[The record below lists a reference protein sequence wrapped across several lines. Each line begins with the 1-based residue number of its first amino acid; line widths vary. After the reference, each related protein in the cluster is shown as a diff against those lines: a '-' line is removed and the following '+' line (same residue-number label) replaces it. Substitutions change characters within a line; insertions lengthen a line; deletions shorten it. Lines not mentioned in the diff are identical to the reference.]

1 MRYWLLLI
9 LLFVVIIAIGVYI
22 WKKTIRD
29 NNIEN
34 SDLALMIILGCM
46 TLAGFI
52 ILSIDIPSAICGG
65 QEMYVDELPTVEH
78 WGTHI
83 SFIKTDNE
91 ELKHLKLADWER
103 YEKYGHYRIRYT
115 KLNKCV
121 LEIEK
126 ID

>member
-9 LLFVVIIAIGVYI
+9 LLFVVIIAIGIYI

-52 ILSIDIPSAICGG
+52 ILSIDIPSAINGG